1 MAEPAPDVAAAP
13 QTEADFAS
21 ETDGTFDFA
30 TDFEAALDWESGPA
44 VDPIDQ
50 FQQQAKAA
58 AKPTP
63 QNTSPSLYTAPVQ
76 QQRFVRTT
84 KVVKKLVPGPKIAF
98 PAGSVP
104 VTVTS
109 GFQLAVPQG
118 YQAFQAPDGSF
129 FLMRR

>member
-1 MAEPAPDVAAAP
+1 M
-13 QTEADFAS
+13 
-21 ETDGTFDFA
+21 
-30 TDFEAALDWESGPA
+30 
-44 VDPIDQ
+44 
-50 FQQQAKAA
+50 
-58 AKPTP
+58 
-63 QNTSPSLYTAPVQ
+63 
-76 QQRFVRTT
+76 RTT